1 MRVLLRRLGF
11 YLLAAWVALT
21 VNFFLPRL
29 VPGNPVATA
38 IGHLTFVNAQVVDA
52 IKAQFG
58 VGINDSIW
66 IQYAHYWGDLVHGNL
81 GVSWGNSFEPV
92 TTLIGAALPW
102 TLGLLGVA
110 TVVSFLLG
118 TLIGIG
124 LGWMRSSWLDWLIPG
139 ATFFQAIPYFFLGTV
154 LLMVFATG
162 LHWFPISQGYQ
173 TTGVES
179 VTPGLNFPY
188 LVSLIDHGVLPASTI
203 VLTSIAGW
211 MLGMRNMMVITMDE
225 DFVLVAR
232 AKGLPAR
239 MVVWY
244 AARNAILPSVANF
257 SLAISLVV
265 AGQLLVEIVFSYPG
279 IGYLLF
285 HAVTNQDYPM
295 VQGIFLVITLVVLLA
310 NFLADIVYV
319 SLDPRVR
326 QEA

>member
-1 MRVLLRRLGF
+1 MRVLARRLGF

-38 IGHLTFVNAQVVDA
+38 IGHLTFVNAQVVEA

-58 VGINDSIW
+58 VGVNESIW
-66 IQYAHYWGDLVHGNL
+66 IQYIHYWGDLFHLNL

-92 TTLIGAALPW
+92 TSLIGAALPW

-118 TLIGIG
+118 TLIGIA
-124 LGWMRSSWLDWLIPG
+124 LGWLRGSWLDWVLPG

-154 LLMVFATG
+154 LLMLFATG

-173 TTGVES
+173 TTGLAS
-179 VTPGLNFPY
+179 VTPGFNWDY
-188 LVSLIDHGVLPASTI
+188 VVSLVDHGVLPASTI

-211 MLGMRNMMVITMDE
+211 IMGMRNMMVITMDE

-239 MVVWY
+239 RVIWY

-295 VQGIFLVITLVVLLA
+295 VQGIFLVITLVVLAA
-310 NFLADIVYV
+310 NFLADLVYV

>member
-1 MRVLLRRLGF
+1 MRVLARRLGF
-11 YLLAAWVALT
+11 YVLAAWVALT

-38 IGHLTFVNAQVVDA
+38 IGHLTFVNEQVVEA

-58 VGINDSIW
+58 VGISESIW
-66 IQYAHYWGDLVHGNL
+66 VQYIHYWGDLFHGNL

-92 TTLIGAALPW
+92 TSLIGAALPW
-102 TLGLLGVA
+102 TLALLGVA

-118 TLIGIG
+118 TVIGVL
-124 LGWMRSSWLDWLIPG
+124 LGWLRGSWLDWVLPG

-173 TTGVES
+173 TTGLNS
-179 VTPGLNFPY
+179 VTPGFNWDY
-188 LVSLIDHGVLPASTI
+188 LVSLVDHGVLPASTI

-211 MLGMRNMMVITMDE
+211 IMGMRNMMVITMDE

-239 MVVWY
+239 KVVWY

-295 VQGIFLVITLVVLLA
+295 VQGIFLVITLVVLAA
-310 NFLADIVYV
+310 NFLADLVYV

>member
-66 IQYAHYWGDLVHGNL
+66 IQYVHYWGDLIHGNL

-92 TTLIGAALPW
+92 TSLIGAALPW

-118 TLIGIG
+118 TFIGIG

-154 LLMVFATG
+154 LLMAFATG

-179 VTPGLNFPY
+179 VTPGLNWDY

>member
-1 MRVLLRRLGF
+1 MRVLARRLGF

-38 IGHLTFVNAQVVDA
+38 IGHLTFVNAQVVEA

-58 VGINDSIW
+58 VGVNESVW
-66 IQYAHYWGDLVHGNL
+66 IQYIHYWGDLFNLNL

-92 TTLIGAALPW
+92 TSLIGAALPW

-118 TLIGIG
+118 TLIGIA
-124 LGWMRSSWLDWLIPG
+124 LGWLRGSWLDWVLPG

-154 LLMVFATG
+154 LLMLFATG

-173 TTGVES
+173 TTGLAS
-179 VTPGLNFPY
+179 VTPGFNWDY
-188 LVSLIDHGVLPASTI
+188 VVSLVDHGVLPASTI

-211 MLGMRNMMVITMDE
+211 IMGMRNMMVITMDE

-239 MVVWY
+239 RVIWY

-295 VQGIFLVITLVVLLA
+295 VQGIFLVITLVVLAA
-310 NFLADIVYV
+310 NFLADLVYV

>member
-66 IQYAHYWGDLVHGNL
+66 IQYVHYWGDLIHGNL

-92 TTLIGAALPW
+92 TSLIGAALPW

-118 TLIGIG
+118 TFIGIG
-124 LGWMRSSWLDWLIPG
+124 LGWMRSPWLDWLIPG

-154 LLMVFATG
+154 LLMAFATG

-179 VTPGLNFPY
+179 VTPGLNWAY

-239 MVVWY
+239 KVVWY

>member
-1 MRVLLRRLGF
+1 VRVLLRRLGF

-66 IQYAHYWGDLVHGNL
+66 IQYVHYWGDLIHGNL

-110 TVVSFLLG
+110 TVLSFLIG

-124 LGWMRSSWLDWLIPG
+124 LGWTRGSWLDWVIPG

-173 TTGVES
+173 TIGAES
-179 VTPGLNFPY
+179 VTPGLNFAY
-188 LVSLIDHGVLPASTI
+188 VISLIDHGVLPASTI

-211 MLGMRNMMVITMDE
+211 ILGMRNMMVITMDE

>member
-1 MRVLLRRLGF
+1 MRVLARRLGF

-58 VGINDSIW
+58 VGVNESIW
-66 IQYAHYWGDLVHGNL
+66 IQYIQYWGDLAHGNL

-92 TTLIGAALPW
+92 TSLIGAALPW
-102 TLGLLGVA
+102 TLALLGVA

-118 TLIGIG
+118 TLIGIA
-124 LGWMRSSWLDWLIPG
+124 LGWLRGSWLDWVLPG

-173 TTGVES
+173 TTGLSS
-179 VTPGLNFPY
+179 VTPGLNWDY
-188 LVSLIDHGVLPASTI
+188 LVSLVDHGVLPASTI

-211 MLGMRNMMVITMDE
+211 IMGMRNMMVITMDE

-239 MVVWY
+239 KVVWY

-285 HAVTNQDYPM
+285 HAVTDQDYPM
-295 VQGIFLVITLVVLLA
+295 VQGIFLVITLVVLAA
-310 NFLADIVYV
+310 NFLADLVYV
-319 SLDPRVR
+319 SLDPRAR
-326 QEA
+326 QVA

>member
-1 MRVLLRRLGF
+1 MRVLARRFGF

-38 IGHLTFVNAQVVDA
+38 IGHLTFVNTQVVEA

-58 VGINDSIW
+58 IGINESIW
-66 IQYAHYWGDLVHGNL
+66 VQYIHYWGDLVHGNL

-92 TTLIGAALPW
+92 TSLLGAALPW

-118 TLIGIG
+118 TLIGIV
-124 LGWMRSSWLDWLIPG
+124 LGWLRGSWLDWVLPG

-162 LHWFPISQGYQ
+162 LHIFPISQGYQ
-173 TTGVES
+173 TTGLNS
-179 VTPGLNFPY
+179 VTPGLNWAY
-188 LVSLIDHGVLPASTI
+188 LVSLVDHGVLPASTI

-211 MLGMRNMMVITMDE
+211 IMGMRNMMVITMDE

-239 MVVWY
+239 KVVWY

-295 VQGIFLVITLVVLLA
+295 VQGIFLVITLVVLAA
-310 NFLADIVYV
+310 NFLADLVYV

>member
-1 MRVLLRRLGF
+1 MRVLARRLGF

-38 IGHLTFVNAQVVDA
+38 IGHLTFVNAQVVEA

-58 VGINDSIW
+58 VGVNESVW
-66 IQYAHYWGDLVHGNL
+66 IQYIHYWGDLFHLNL

-92 TTLIGAALPW
+92 TSLIGAALPW

-118 TLIGIG
+118 TLIGIA
-124 LGWMRSSWLDWLIPG
+124 LGWLRGSWLDWVLPG

-154 LLMVFATG
+154 LLMLFATG

-173 TTGVES
+173 TTGLAS
-179 VTPGLNFPY
+179 VTPGFNWDY
-188 LVSLIDHGVLPASTI
+188 VVSLVDHGVLPASTI

-211 MLGMRNMMVITMDE
+211 IMGMRNMMVITMDE

-239 MVVWY
+239 RVIWY

-295 VQGIFLVITLVVLLA
+295 VQGIFLVITLVVLAA
-310 NFLADIVYV
+310 NFLADLVYV

>member
-1 MRVLLRRLGF
+1 MLVLTRRLGF
-11 YLLAAWVALT
+11 YVLAAWVALT

-38 IGHLTFVNAQVVDA
+38 IGHLTFVNAQVVAA

-58 VGINDSIW
+58 IGINESIW
-66 IQYAHYWGDLVHGNL
+66 IQYVHYLGDLLHGNL

-92 TTLIGAALPW
+92 TSLLGAALPW

-118 TLIGIG
+118 TLIGVA
-124 LGWMRSSWLDWLIPG
+124 LGWFRGSWIDWLLPG
-139 ATFFQAIPYFFLGTV
+139 ATFLQAIPYFFLGTV
-154 LLMVFATG
+154 LLMLFATG

-173 TTGVES
+173 TTGISS
-179 VTPGLNFPY
+179 VTPGLNGAY
-188 LVSLIDHGVLPASTI
+188 ILSLIDHGVLPASTI

-211 MLGMRNMMVITMDE
+211 MMGMRNMMVITMDE

-232 AKGLPAR
+232 AKGLSPGR
-239 MVVWY
+239 VVWY
-244 AARNAILPSVANF
+244 AARNAVLPSVANF

-295 VQGIFLVITLVVLLA
+295 VQGIFLVITLVVLAA
-310 NFLADIVYV
+310 NFLADLVYV
-319 SLDPRVR
+319 ALDPRAR
-326 QEA
+326 QVA

>member
-1 MRVLLRRLGF
+1 VRVLLRRLGF

-66 IQYAHYWGDLVHGNL
+66 VQYIHYWGDLLHGNL
-81 GVSWGNSFEPV
+81 GASWGNSFEPV
-92 TTLIGAALPW
+92 TTLIAAALPW

-110 TVVSFLLG
+110 TVLSFLLG
-118 TLIGIG
+118 TLIGVG
-124 LGWMRSSWLDWLIPG
+124 LGWTRGSWLDWVIPG

-162 LHWFPISQGYQ
+162 MHWFPISQGYQ
-173 TTGVES
+173 TTGVDS
-179 VTPGLNFPY
+179 VTPGLNFAY
-188 LVSLIDHGVLPASTI
+188 VISLIDHGVLPASTI

-211 MLGMRNMMVITMDE
+211 ILGMRNMMVITMDE